1 MTLPAK
7 FQYVTKLL
15 EKAGG
20 KPRQVEVAVSVFGTH
35 EAPGSGDNPDILGW
49 AGELGVADV
58 YKHDAVPWCGLAMG
72 FFISRAGFKPPKGYL
87 MLRALEWANFGDPIS
102 QTGAMFGDVLVFH
115 RTGGG
120 HVGLYVGESANA
132 FAVLGGNEGDA
143 VSIVY
148 IEKDR
153 LSAVRRPPYG
163 ETLPNVI
170 KIPLTAAGT
179 VSTNEA

>member
-1 MTLPAK
+1 MLPAK
-7 FQYVTKLL
+7 FAYVQKLL

-20 KPRQVEVAVSVFGTH
+20 KPYQVEEAVEAFGVH
-35 EAPGSGDNPDILGW
+35 EVTGSGDNPTIMGW
-49 AGELGVADV
+49 AEGLGVADV

-72 FFISRAGFKPPKGYL
+72 WFMKAAGFEPPKGVL
-87 MLRALEWANFGDPIS
+87 MLRALEWANFGDPII

-120 HVGLYVGESANA
+120 HVGLYVGETLNA

-163 ETLPNVI
+163 ETLPNVV

-179 VSTNEA
+179 VSTDEA